1 MADGPQRSRLDTAL
15 DTADVGGVTG
25 ASTEWL
31 RCATLLGE
39 VAKALDNASDM
50 DVRGSTGTSMKGA
63 FTRSATSVREK
74 IERLE
79 QGRQALL
86 DAHTAIVTARQ
97 DRVALDA
104 DNPGMSAPADFRPDP
119 EKSPEENQ
127 TARGLHQ
134 GAVND
139 YWDRYARREA
149 EARRIADSLDTKY
162 ADSVEVMKNIHGEAE
177 PTGYPPKKGKGHLTK
192 PVKPGSPLTPPG
204 SVDPPAH
211 WDPSR
216 EWEPTEPRHHDPLD
230 PHDPTDPTHPP
241 GPTDPHEPF
250 DPHVP
255 SHPGGFDPITTGG
268 AALGG
273 GLGLAGLTNAIR
285 GGLAVPG
292 QAVRASGPVRPIGS
306 TSRAAVSGALGR
318 SGAMGTGS
326 PTTSRGAGAG
336 ARAGGVGGV
345 GGTRGAAGRGVGGA
359 AGSGQAGRNQG
370 GRGAGGR
377 GAGRAR
383 RRRER
388 SRRRSP
394 GWRQGRG
401 REDGGPRPVRRRTG
415 LDLRRRG
422 RLARTRLSAGH
433 HD

>member
-1 MADGPQRSRLDTAL
+1 MAEGPQRSRLDTAL
-15 DTADVGGVTG
+15 DTADVGSVTG
-25 ASTEWL
+25 ASSEWR
-31 RCATLLGE
+31 RCAVLLGE
-39 VAKALDNASDM
+39 VARALDNAAAM

-63 FTRSATSVREK
+63 FTRSAKSVREK

-79 QGRQALL
+79 EGRTALI
-86 DAHTAIVTARQ
+86 DAHTAIITARQ

-104 DNPGMSAPADFRPDP
+104 DNPGLTAPGDFRPDP

-162 ADSVEVMKNIHGEAE
+162 ADSVEVMKRIHGETE
-177 PTGYPPKKGKGHLTK
+177 PTVYPPTKGKGYLPK

-230 PHDPTDPTHPP
+230 PHHPTDPTHPP
-241 GPTDPHEPF
+241 RPTDPHDPF

-255 SHPGGFDPITTGG
+255 SDPGGFDPVTTGG
-268 AALGG
+268 AVLGG

-318 SGAMGTGS
+318 SGAMGAGS
-326 PTTSRGAGAG
+326 PTTAGRGAGG
-336 ARAGGVGGV
+336 RAGGV
-345 GGTRGAAGRGVGGA
+345 GGTRGAVGRGVGAGAGA
-359 AGSGQAGRNQG
+359 AQAGRNQGGRAAG

-377 GAGRAR
+377 GAAASGVA
-383 RRRER
+383 
-388 SRRRSP
+388 
-394 GWRQGRG
+394 
-401 REDGGPRPVRRRTG
+401 GG
-415 LDLRRRG
+415 RRG
-422 RLARTRLSAGH
+422 GGKDEDQKTADRDLFDDGQDWIADDEGASPVL
-433 HD
+433 D

>member
-1 MADGPQRSRLDTAL
+1 MAEGPQRSRLDTAL

-25 ASTEWL
+25 ASSEWL
-31 RCATLLGE
+31 RCSTLLGE
-39 VAKALDNASDM
+39 VARALDNAAAM
-50 DVRGSTGTSMKGA
+50 DVRGSTGTSMKDA
-63 FTRSATSVREK
+63 FTRSATAVREK
-74 IERLE
+74 IERLGE
-79 QGRQALL
+79 GRTALI
-86 DAHTAIVTARQ
+86 DAHNAIITARQ

-104 DNPGMSAPADFRPDP
+104 DNPGLTAPSDFRPDP
-119 EKSPEENQ
+119 EKTPEENQ

-162 ADSVEVMKNIHGEAE
+162 ADSVEAMKRIHGETE
-177 PTGYPPKKGKGHLTK
+177 PTVYPPKKGKGHLTK

-230 PHDPTDPTHPP
+230 PHHPTDPTRPP
-241 GPTDPHEPF
+241 GPTDPRDPF
-250 DPHVP
+250 VPHVP
-255 SHPGGFDPITTGG
+255 TNPGGFDPITTGG
-268 AALGG
+268 VALGG

-292 QAVRASGPVRPIGS
+292 QAVRASSPVRPIGS

-326 PTTSRGAGAG
+326 PTTAGRGAGG
-336 ARAGGVGGV
+336 RAGGV
-345 GGTRGAAGRGVGGA
+345 GGTRGAVGRGAGA
-359 AGSGQAGRNQG
+359 GAGAGQAGRQQG

-377 GAGRAR
+377 GAG
-383 RRRER
+383 
-388 SRRRSP
+388 
-394 GWRQGRG
+394 GRG
-401 REDGGPRPVRRRTG
+401 AAGSGVAGG
-415 LDLRRRG
+415 RRG
-422 RLARTRLSAGH
+422 GAKDEDEKTSDRDLFDDGQDWIADDEGASPVL
-433 HD
+433 D